1 MSVLSSS
8 ILEFKNQYEE
18 LGLQPIPLSP
28 NSKEPIP
35 GHSWKGKDIWNYVE
49 ESSNIGLVCGGNAK
63 LAVIDCDNKSNPDTF
78 TRINGYLA
86 SLGVSN
92 YPLIKTASQISRH
105 IYLKLSSIPE
115 GGYNLIKPEIGSG
128 EIRYSTGC
136 YVVAPP
142 SVINN
147 DCQYELL
154 RGNIAERPLVSW
166 NDLEPIIS
174 TTSFSK
180 INGQV
185 SIFEKISRNTKN
197 LLYGKSI
204 EGYQS
209 RSEAEQAIILSCLNS
224 GLGFKEILNLFMQYP
239 VAGKFKE
246 KYSRNPQNGIA
257 YLQRSYQSAK
267 EYAEKNNSEGRQEAI
282 NASNWVHSRSWEGRT
297 GSHDRSVMHAHIQIQ
312 YSCGKTEYQ
321 ASIRELAQ
329 KSGKCISSVSNANKR
344 LEEQGFIEKVKESTC
359 LLATIYRLGQTC
371 TLPQYK
377 TVRECSTLSSHDV
390 FRWGGLGKSG
400 LQTWEAIL
408 ESPKTIEELE
418 EATGKCRK
426 TIKRKLEKMS
436 NLIDMRTGEI
446 VSMVDFDGDKYSP
459 VNNIDLDYIAK
470 LLGTKGMGERQKARH
485 DKERME
491 HKAFIVKNLTDL
503 DDSE

>member
-1 MSVLSSS
+1 MPALPSQ
-8 ILEFKNQYEE
+8 ILEYKNQYKG
-18 LGLQPIPLSP
+18 LGLKPIPLCP

-35 GHSWKGKDIWNYVE
+35 GHSWERKDIWNYAE
-49 ESSNIGLVCGGNAK
+49 ESSNIGLICGGNAK

-78 TRINGYLA
+78 TRINGYLE
-86 SLGVSN
+86 SLGITN
-92 YPLIKTASQISRH
+92 YPLMKTASLISRH
-105 IYLKLSSIPE
+105 IYLQLLNPPE
-115 GGYNLIKPEIGSG
+115 GSYNLIKPDIGCG
-128 EIRYSTGC
+128 EIRYGSGC

-142 SVINN
+142 SVIDNE
-147 DCQYELL
+147 CQYELL

-185 SIFEKISRNTKN
+185 LIFEKLSRNTKN
-197 LLYGKSI
+197 LLYGKNI
-204 EGYQS
+204 ERYQS
-209 RSEAEQAIILSCLNS
+209 RSEVEQAIILSCINS
-224 GLGFKEILNLFMQYP
+224 YLGFEEILNLFMQYP
-239 VAGKFKE
+239 AAGKFKE
-246 KYSRNPQNGIA
+246 KYSRNPQSGIA

-282 NASNWVHSRSWEGRT
+282 NADNWVHSRSWEGRT
-297 GSHDRSVMHAHIQIQ
+297 GSHDRSVMLAHIQIQ

-344 LEEQGFIEKVKESTC
+344 LEEQGFIVKVKESTC
-359 LLATIYRLGQTC
+359 SLATIYRLGQTC
-371 TLPQYK
+371 TLPQYN
-377 TVRECSTLSSHDV
+377 TVRECSTLSSHDA
-390 FRWGGLGKSG
+390 FRWRGLGKSG
-400 LQTWEAIL
+400 LQVWEAIL

-426 TIKRKLEKMS
+426 TIERKLEKMG
-436 NLIDMRTGEI
+436 NLIDMRTREI
-446 VSMVDFDGDKYSP
+446 ISMVAFNGDKYSP
-459 VNNIDLDYIAK
+459 VNNFDLDYIAE

-485 DKERME
+485 EKERKE
-491 HKAFIVKNLTDL
+491 HKAILCKNLD
-503 DDSE
+503 EI